1 MKKKLAGVLPIVH
14 VPFEDDGTID
24 EKTLKKEIDWIFS
37 VKAQGLGTGMVS
49 EILRLTF
56 EERIALTN
64 HIVQFSEGRGSTFA
78 GVGAESTKQALVY
91 AKAAEKAG
99 CDGIMAIPP
108 VTTSLPEEAV
118 LKHFRTLAEEVNL
131 PLIVQDASGYVG
143 QAIPLRI
150 YIQLLELYG
159 NEKILFKPEASPIG
173 PNLSALRNASLG
185 KAKIFE
191 GSGGIL
197 LVDSFRRGI
206 TGTMPGVDLLDGIV
220 SLWNALVK
228 GDEKTTYRVYFPI
241 CAIVALQLQ
250 AGLDGFLAIEKFI
263 LKHRGIFKNEVRRS
277 PYSWDLDLETS
288 SEILRLLQIL
298 DKAISLEQS

>member
-56 EERIALTN
+56 EERISLTN
-64 HIVQFSEGRGSTFA
+64 HIVQFTEGRGATFA

-91 AKAAEKAG
+91 AQAAEKAG

-150 YIQLLELYG
+150 YIKLLELYG

-173 PNLSALRNASLG
+173 PNLSALRDASSG

-220 SLWNALVK
+220 SLWNALVN
-228 GDEKTTYRVYFPI
+228 GDDKTTYRVYFPI

-263 LKHRGIFKNEVRRS
+263 LKYRGIFKNEVRRS